1 MEDTSQ
7 HQFEATALLRNPLRR
22 SLYNYVRS
30 RGHEV
35 GRDEAAR
42 AVGAGREVVASHL
55 DKLAEIGLL
64 EVSFRRLGERR
75 GPGAGRPAKM
85 YRASGRGVELSV
97 PPRRYRLLAELFAG
111 AIEDSDGD
119 VEDALQRKARELGRS
134 LGRRAGQA
142 VGAAASREEV
152 LAALM
157 SVLSEHGYEPVR
169 EGQQVVLGNC
179 PFRALIDAHA
189 ELVCHVNLV
198 LVASLIEGLQ
208 GDGMPAAAVAPDGRC
223 CVVVRLGGSAWE
235 MATQALKAVPRQ
247 PGRAFPPGRP
257 LRLSRA
263 P

>member
-30 RGHEV
+30 QDREV

-42 AVGAGREVVASHL
+42 AVGAGRDVVASHL

-97 PPRRYRLLAELFAG
+97 PPRRYRLLAELFAA

-119 VEDALQRKARELGRS
+119 VEDALSRKASELGRS
-134 LGRRAGQA
+134 FGRPAGQG
-142 VGAAASREEV
+142 VGAAASREDV

-157 SVLSEHGYEPVR
+157 SVLSEHGYEPVP
-169 EGQQVVLGNC
+169 EGRQVFLRNC
-179 PFRALIDAHA
+179 PFRALVDAHA
-189 ELVCHVNLV
+189 ELVCQVNLT
-198 LVASLIEGLQ
+198 LVASMIEGLR
-208 GDGMPAAAVAPDGRC
+208 GDGMQAAAMAPDGTC
-223 CVVVRLGGSAWE
+223 CVVVRLWDSAADG
-235 MATQALKAVPRQ
+235 AT
-247 PGRAFPPGRP
+247 
-257 LRLSRA
+257 
-263 P
+263 